1 MKKAKKTALCG
12 MLCALSV
19 VLMFA
24 SSFAPV
30 LMYVL
35 PVLSGFL
42 VWYVSS
48 LINKKYA
55 LGVYFSTSFLSL
67 LLLTDKETALAY
79 AMFFG
84 FYPII
89 RDCFKQ
95 LPKLI
100 GWVLRFG
107 LFNACAVAVGF
118 LGVFLFGLSTEEYQE
133 FGKWTIP
140 ILLTLANIMFI
151 MYENMM
157 NKLHFLLDE
166 IVIKTKK
173 YLK

>member
-12 MLCALSV
+12 MVSALSV
-19 VLMFA
+19 VLMFV

-42 VWYVSS
+42 VWYISE
-48 LINKKYA
+48 LISKKYA
-55 LGVYFSTSFLSL
+55 AGVYFSTSFLSII
-67 LLLTDKETALAY
+67 LLTDKETALAY
-79 AMFFG
+79 ALFFG

-89 RDCFKQ
+89 RDYFKK
-95 LPKLI
+95 LPKFI
-100 GWVLRFG
+100 GWVLRFA

-118 LGVFLFGLSTEEYQE
+118 LGVFIFGLSADEYSE
-133 FGKWTIP
+133 FGKWSIP
-140 ILLTLANIMFI
+140 ILLALANIMFL

-157 NKLHFLLDE
+157 NKLNFLLIA
-166 IVIKTKK
+166 IVKQTKK
-173 YLK
+173 KLK

>member
-12 MLCALSV
+12 MVSALSV
-19 VLMFA
+19 VLMLI
-24 SSFAPV
+24 SSVAPV
-30 LMYVL
+30 LMYIL

-42 VWYVSS
+42 VWYISV

-55 LGVYFSTSFLSL
+55 LGVYFSTSMLSL
-67 LLLTDKETALAY
+67 ILLTDKETALAY

-84 FYPII
+84 FYPILKDNF
-89 RDCFKQ
+89 RKF
-95 LPKLI
+95 PKIIEWILK
-100 GWVLRFG
+100 FA

-118 LGVFLFGLSTEEYQE
+118 SGVLIFGVSSEEYSE

-140 ILLTLANIMFI
+140 ILLTLANLMFI

-157 NKLHFLLDE
+157 NMLKFLLLGF
-166 IVIKTKK
+166 VKKTRK